1 MGAFGYYGVELFL
14 KKISIF
20 HVTPYGGNM
29 NNTLKMKLNVSFLN
43 NFPRATLLPLKSTS
57 NWQTLT
63 VCVRTIF

>member
-1 MGAFGYYGVELFL
+1 ML
-14 KKISIF
+14 
-20 HVTPYGGNM
+20 PRRGNM

-63 VCVRTIF
+63 VCVRTIFQRPAGRLIKNKHTLYKHT